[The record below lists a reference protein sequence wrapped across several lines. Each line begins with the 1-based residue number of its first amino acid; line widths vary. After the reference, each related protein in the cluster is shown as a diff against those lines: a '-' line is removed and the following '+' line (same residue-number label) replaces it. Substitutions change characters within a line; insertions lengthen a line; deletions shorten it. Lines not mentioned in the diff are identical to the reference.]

1 MSTINL
7 FQFGKGN
14 IGGALIRQVVD
25 RAGSLAEATGLSFEY
40 IGICGRSRLV
50 FDPGGLNSSLS
61 GPGGLDRLLEDGDG
75 CEDYPGAAA
84 MIDRLLGG
92 PGGPGG
98 PGDPGDPGD
107 PPGNL
112 CVVDTTSAEMTE
124 AHLACLR
131 RGVPVVTANK
141 KPITDRSA
149 AYEEIRRLG
158 RADRMR
164 YWYETTAGAGLPVV
178 STVRELV
185 DTGDVVTRIAGCLSG
200 TLGYICSRL
209 DHGRTFSEIVREAK
223 ELGYTEPDP
232 RDDLNGMDVA
242 RKALILAREIGYRL
256 ELDDLEIKGMV
267 SDALL
272 DAPSVEAFMAMLA
285 GEDAAYAQRV
295 ESGGDRGQVLRYVA
309 TVEDGTCRVGL
320 ENVDRESPLGSLAG
334 PDNMVVCTTKR
345 YCDNPLIVRG
355 PGAGPEVTA
364 GGLFGDLIKAA
375 RALPGGDHP

>member
-25 RAGSLAEATGLSFEY
+25 RSGALAEASGLRFEY
-40 IGICGRSRLV
+40 VGICGRDRLV
-50 FDPGGLNSSLS
+50 FDPRGLNAALRA
-61 GPGGLDRLLEDGDG
+61 PGGLARLLDDEDRRA
-75 CEDYPGAAA
+75 DYPGARA
-84 MIDRLLGG
+84 MTRRLL
-92 PGGPGG
+92 
-98 PGDPGDPGD
+98 DD

-124 AHLACLR
+124 VHLDCLR
-131 RGVPVVTANK
+131 RGIPVVTANK
-141 KPITDRSA
+141 KPITDRSG
-149 AYEEIRRLG
+149 AYEEIQRLG
-158 RADRMR
+158 RARRMR

-185 DTGDVVTRIAGCLSG
+185 DTGDEVTGIAGCLSG

-209 DHGRTFSEIVREAK
+209 DGGRAFSEIVREAK

-242 RKALILAREIGYRL
+242 RKALILAREIGCRL
-256 ELDDLEIKGMV
+256 ELDGLEINGMV

-272 DAPSVEAFMAMLA
+272 DAPSVEAFMDMLP

-295 ESGGDRGQVLRYVA
+295 ESCGNRGQVLRFVA
-309 TVEDGTCRVGL
+309 TVGKDRCRVGL
-320 ENVDRESPLGSLAG
+320 ESVDRESPLGSLTG

-375 RALPGGDHP
+375 RTLPGGGHP

>member
-14 IGGALIRQVVD
+14 IGGALIRQVAE
-25 RAGSLAEATGLSFEY
+25 RAGSLAEATGLSFKY
-40 IGICGRSRLV
+40 IGICGRDQLV
-50 FDPGGLNSSLS
+50 FDPDGLNKALNGS
-61 GPGGLDRLLEDGDG
+61 GGLDRLLEDGHRR
-75 CEDYPGAAA
+75 EDYPGAAA

-92 PGGPGG
+92 PGGPG
-98 PGDPGDPGD
+98 D

-112 CVVDTTSAEMTE
+112 CVIDTTSAEMTE
-124 AHLACLR
+124 VHLACLR

-141 KPITDRSA
+141 KPITDHSA
-149 AYEEIRRLG
+149 AYEEIQRLG
-158 RADRMR
+158 RAERMR
-164 YWYETTAGAGLPVV
+164 YWYETTAGAGLPIV

-185 DTGDVVTRIAGCLSG
+185 DTGDGVTRIAGCLSG
-200 TLGYICSRL
+200 TLGYICSQL

-256 ELDDLEIKGMV
+256 ELDDLEIEGMV

-272 DAPSVEAFMAMLA
+272 DAPSVDAFMAMLT

-309 TVEDGTCRVGL
+309 TVGDGTCRVGL
-320 ENVDRESPLGSLAG
+320 ENVDRDSPLGSLAG
-334 PDNMVVCTTKR
+334 PDNMVVCTTER
-345 YCDNPLIVRG
+345 YRDNPLIVRG

>member
-1 MSTINL
+1 MSSIKL

-14 IGGALIRQVVD
+14 IGGALIRQVAD

-40 IGICGRSRLV
+40 IGICGRNRLV
-50 FDPGGLNSSLS
+50 FNPGGLNKALS
-61 GPGGLDRLLEDGDG
+61 GPGGLDRLLEDGDSR
-75 CEDYPGAAA
+75 EDYPGAAA

-92 PGGPGG
+92 PGGPG
-98 PGDPGDPGD
+98 D

-124 AHLACLR
+124 VHLACLR
-131 RGVPVVTANK
+131 RGVPVITANK

-164 YWYETTAGAGLPVV
+164 YWYETTAGAGLPIV

-185 DTGDVVTRIAGCLSG
+185 DTGDEVTRIAGCLSG
-200 TLGYICSRL
+200 TLGYICSQL

-242 RKALILAREIGYRL
+242 RKALILGREIGYRL
-256 ELDDLEIKGMV
+256 ELDDLEIEGMV

-272 DAPSVEAFMAMLA
+272 DAPSVDAFMAMLT
-285 GEDAAYAQRV
+285 GEDAAYTQRV
-295 ESGGDRGQVLRYVA
+295 ESGGERGQVLRYVA

-320 ENVDRESPLGSLAG
+320 ENVDRDSPLGSLAG

-345 YCDNPLIVRG
+345 YRDNPLIVRG

-375 RALPGGDHP
+375 RTLPGGDHP

>member
-1 MSTINL
+1 MSSIEL

-50 FDPGGLNSSLS
+50 YDPGGLNAALS
-61 GPGGLDRLLEDGDG
+61 GPGGIDGLLEEGDG
-75 CEDYPGAAA
+75 REDYPGETA
-84 MIDRLLGG
+84 MIDRLLGA
-92 PGGPGG
+92 
-98 PGDPGDPGD
+98 

-112 CVVDTTSAEMTE
+112 CVVDTTSAEMTGV
-124 AHLACLR
+124 HLNCLR
-131 RGVPVVTANK
+131 RGIPVVTANK
-141 KPITDRSA
+141 KPITDRRA

-158 RADRMR
+158 RANRMR

-200 TLGYICSRL
+200 TLGYICSQL
-209 DHGRTFSEIVREAK
+209 DHGRAFSEIVREAK
-223 ELGYTEPDP
+223 DLGYTEPDP

-242 RKALILAREIGYRL
+242 RKALILGREIGYRL
-256 ELDDLEIKGMV
+256 ELDDLEVDGMV

-272 DAPSVEAFMAMLA
+272 EAPSVEAFMEMLT
-285 GEDAAYAQRV
+285 GEDAAYARRV
-295 ESGGDRGQVLRYVA
+295 ESGGNRGKVLRFVA
-309 TVEDGTCRVGL
+309 TVGDGTCRVGL
-320 ENVDRESPLGSLAG
+320 EDVDRESPLGSLTG

-345 YCDNPLIVRG
+345 YRDNPLIVRG

-375 RALPGGDHP
+375 RALPGGDLP

>member
-40 IGICGRSRLV
+40 IGICGRNQLV
-50 FDPGGLNSSLS
+50 LDPGGLNRALS
-61 GPGGLDRLLEDGDG
+61 GPGGLDRLLEDGNRG
-75 CEDYPGAAA
+75 GDYPGAAA
-84 MIDRLLGG
+84 MIDRLLG
-92 PGGPGG
+92 
-98 PGDPGDPGD
+98 DPGDPDD

-112 CVVDTTSAEMTE
+112 CVVDTTSADMTE
-124 AHLACLR
+124 VHLACLR

-185 DTGDVVTRIAGCLSG
+185 DTGDEVTRIAGCLSG
-200 TLGYICSRL
+200 TLGYICSQL

-256 ELDDLEIKGMV
+256 ELDDLEIEGMV
-267 SDALL
+267 SDTLL
-272 DAPSVEAFMAMLA
+272 DAPSVEAFMAMVS

-295 ESGGDRGQVLRYVA
+295 ASGGDRGEVLRYVA
-309 TVEDGTCRVGL
+309 TVGDGTCRVGL
-320 ENVDRESPLGSLAG
+320 ENVDRESPLGNLAG

-345 YCDNPLIVRG
+345 YCDNPLIVQG

>member
-1 MSTINL
+1 MSSINL
-7 FQFGKGN
+7 FQYGKGN
-14 IGGALIRQVVD
+14 IGSALIRQVAD
-25 RAGSLAEATGLSFEY
+25 RAGSLAEATGLYFEY
-40 IGICGRSRLV
+40 IGICGRNQLV
-50 FDPGGLNSSLS
+50 FDPGGLNTALC
-61 GPGGLDRLLEDGDG
+61 GPGGLDRLLEDGDRR
-75 CEDYPGAAA
+75 EDYPGAAA

-98 PGDPGDPGD
+98 PGDP
-107 PPGNL
+107 PGNL
-112 CVVDTTSAEMTE
+112 CIVDTTSAEMTE
-124 AHLACLR
+124 VHLACLR

-164 YWYETTAGAGLPVV
+164 YWYETTAGAGLPIV

-185 DTGDVVTRIAGCLSG
+185 DTGDEVTRIAGCLSG
-200 TLGYICSRL
+200 TLGYICSQL

-223 ELGYTEPDP
+223 DLGYTEPDP

-242 RKALILAREIGYRL
+242 RKALILGREIGYRL
-256 ELDDLEIKGMV
+256 ELDDLEIEGMV

-272 DAPSVEAFMAMLA
+272 DAPSVDAFMDMLTS
-285 GEDAAYAQRV
+285 EDAVYAQRV
-295 ESGGDRGQVLRYVA
+295 ASGGDRGQVLRYVA
-309 TVEDGTCRVGL
+309 TVGDGTCRVGL
-320 ENVDRESPLGSLAG
+320 ENVDRDSPLGSLAG

-345 YCDNPLIVRG
+345 YRDNPLIVRG

-375 RALPGGDHP
+375 RVLPGGDHP

>member
-14 IGGALIRQVVD
+14 IGGALIRQVAD

-40 IGICGRSRLV
+40 IGICGRNHLV
-50 FDPGGLNSSLS
+50 FDPGGLNTALS
-61 GPGGLDRLLEDGDG
+61 GPGGLDRLLEDGDIR
-75 CEDYPGAAA
+75 EDYPGAAA

-92 PGGPGG
+92 PGGPG
-98 PGDPGDPGD
+98 D

-124 AHLACLR
+124 VHLACLR

-164 YWYETTAGAGLPVV
+164 YWYETTAGAGLPIV

-200 TLGYICSRL
+200 TLGYICSQL

-256 ELDDLEIKGMV
+256 ELDDLEIEGMV

-272 DAPSVEAFMAMLA
+272 DAPSVDAFMAMLT

-309 TVEDGTCRVGL
+309 TVGDGTCRVGL
-320 ENVDRESPLGSLAG
+320 ENVDRDSPLGSLAG

-345 YCDNPLIVRG
+345 YRDNPLIVRG

>member
-1 MSTINL
+1 METLSTVNL
-7 FQFGKGN
+7 FQFGKGK
-14 IGGALIRQVVD
+14 IGGALIRQVVE
-25 RAGSLAEATGLSFEY
+25 RAGSLAGTTGLSFEY
-40 IGICGRSRLV
+40 IGICGRNQLV
-50 FDPGGLNSSLS
+50 FDPGGLNTALSS
-61 GPGGLDRLLEDGDG
+61 PGGLDRLLEDGDRR
-75 CEDYPGAAA
+75 EDYPGTAP
-84 MIDRLLGG
+84 MIDRLLA
-92 PGGPGG
+92 
-98 PGDPGDPGD
+98 D

-149 AYEEIRRLG
+149 AYEEIRSLG
-158 RADRMR
+158 RAYRMR

-185 DTGDVVTRIAGCLSG
+185 DTGDGVTRIAGCLSG

-209 DHGRTFSEIVREAK
+209 DHGRTFSGVVREAK

-256 ELDDLEIKGMV
+256 ELDDLEVESMV
-267 SDALL
+267 SPALL
-272 DAPSVEAFMAMLA
+272 DASSADAFMAMLT
-285 GEDAAYAQRV
+285 GEDAAYAQRLA
-295 ESGGDRGQVLRYVA
+295 SGGERGQVLRYVA

-334 PDNMVVCTTKR
+334 PDNMVVCTTRR
-345 YCDNPLIVRG
+345 YRDNPLIVRG

-375 RALPGGDHP
+375 RALPGGDSP

>member
-14 IGGALIRQVVD
+14 IGGTLIRQVAD
-25 RAGSLAEATGLSFEY
+25 RAGSLAETTGLSFEY
-40 IGICGRSRLV
+40 IGICGRNRLI
-50 FDPGGLNSSLS
+50 FNPGGLNKALS
-61 GPGGLDRLLEDGDG
+61 GPGGLDRLLEDGDSRK
-75 CEDYPGAAA
+75 DYPGAAA

-98 PGDPGDPGD
+98 PGDP
-107 PPGNL
+107 PGNL

-124 AHLACLR
+124 VHLACLR

-164 YWYETTAGAGLPVV
+164 YWYETTAGAGLPIV

-185 DTGDVVTRIAGCLSG
+185 DTGDEVTRIAGCLSG
-200 TLGYICSRL
+200 TLGYICSQL

-256 ELDDLEIKGMV
+256 ELDDLEIEGMV

-272 DAPSVEAFMAMLA
+272 DAPSVDAFMAMLT

-309 TVEDGTCRVGL
+309 TVGDGTCRVGL

-345 YCDNPLIVRG
+345 YRDNPLIVRG

-375 RALPGGDHP
+375 RALPGSDHP

>member
-14 IGGALIRQVVD
+14 IGGALIRQVAD
-25 RAGSLAEATGLSFEY
+25 RAGSLAETTGLSFEY
-40 IGICGRSRLV
+40 IGICGRNRLI
-50 FDPGGLNSSLS
+50 FNPGGLNKALS
-61 GPGGLDRLLEDGDG
+61 GPGGLDRLLEDGDSRK
-75 CEDYPGAAA
+75 DYPGAAA

-92 PGGPGG
+92 PGGPG
-98 PGDPGDPGD
+98 D
-107 PPGNL
+107 PPVNL

-124 AHLACLR
+124 VHLACLR

-164 YWYETTAGAGLPVV
+164 YWYETTAGAGLPIV

-185 DTGDVVTRIAGCLSG
+185 DTGDEVTRIAGCLSG
-200 TLGYICSRL
+200 TLGYICSQL

-256 ELDDLEIKGMV
+256 ELDDLEIEGMV
-267 SDALL
+267 SNALL
-272 DAPSVEAFMAMLA
+272 DAPSVDAFMAMLT
-285 GEDAAYAQRV
+285 GEDTAYAQRV

-309 TVEDGTCRVGL
+309 TVGEGTCRVGL

-345 YCDNPLIVRG
+345 YRDNPLIVRG

-375 RALPGGDHP
+375 RALPGSDHP

>member
-1 MSTINL
+1 LSTINL

-14 IGGALIRQVVD
+14 IGGALIRQVAD
-25 RAGSLAEATGLSFEY
+25 HAGSLAEVTGLSFEY
-40 IGICGRSRLV
+40 IGICGRNHLV
-50 FDPGGLNSSLS
+50 FDPGGLNTALN
-61 GPGGLDRLLEDGDG
+61 GPGGLVRLLEDGDIRD
-75 CEDYPGAAA
+75 DYPGAAA

-92 PGGPGG
+92 PGGPG
-98 PGDPGDPGD
+98 D

-124 AHLACLR
+124 VHLACLR

-200 TLGYICSRL
+200 TLGYICSQL

-256 ELDDLEIKGMV
+256 ELDDLEIEGMV

-272 DAPSVEAFMAMLA
+272 EAPSVEAFMDMLT

-295 ESGGDRGQVLRYVA
+295 ASGGERGQVLRYVA
-309 TVEDGTCRVGL
+309 TVGDGTCRVGL

>member
-25 RAGSLAEATGLSFEY
+25 RAGSLAEATGLAFEY
-40 IGICGRSRLV
+40 IGICGRNQLV
-50 FDPGGLNSSLS
+50 FDPGGLNTALS

-75 CEDYPGAAA
+75 CEDYPGAVA
-84 MIDRLLGG
+84 MIDRLM
-92 PGGPGG
+92 GG
-98 PGDPGDPGD
+98 PGDS
-107 PPGNL
+107 PGNL

-124 AHLACLR
+124 VHLACLR

-158 RADRMR
+158 RGHRMR
-164 YWYETTAGAGLPVV
+164 YWYETTAGAGLPVI

-185 DTGDVVTRIAGCLSG
+185 DTGDGVTRIAGCLSG
-200 TLGYICSRL
+200 TLGYICSQL
-209 DHGRTFSEIVREAK
+209 DHGRAFSEIVREAR

-256 ELDDLEIKGMV
+256 ELDELEIEGMV

-272 DAPSVEAFMAMLA
+272 DAPSVDAFMAMLT
-285 GEDAAYAQRV
+285 GEDSAYARRV
-295 ESGGDRGQVLRYVA
+295 ASGGDRGQVLRYVA
-309 TVEDGTCRVGL
+309 TVEEGACRVGL
-320 ENVDRESPLGSLAG
+320 ENVDRNSPLGSLAG

-345 YCDNPLIVRG
+345 YRDNPLIVRG

-375 RALPGGDHP
+375 RALPGGDQP

>member
-1 MSTINL
+1 MEILSTINL

-14 IGGALIRQVVD
+14 IGGALIRQVAD

-40 IGICGRSRLV
+40 IGICGRNRLV
-50 FDPGGLNSSLS
+50 FDPGGLNRALS
-61 GPGGLDRLLEDGDG
+61 GPGGLDRLLEDGDS

-92 PGGPGG
+92 PGGPG
-98 PGDPGDPGD
+98 DT
-107 PPGNL
+107 PGNL

-124 AHLACLR
+124 VHLACLR

-149 AYEEIRRLG
+149 AYAEIRRLG

-164 YWYETTAGAGLPVV
+164 YWYETTAGAGLPIV

-185 DTGDVVTRIAGCLSG
+185 DTGDEVTRIAGCLSG
-200 TLGYICSRL
+200 TLGYICSQL

-256 ELDDLEIKGMV
+256 ELDDLEIEGMV

-272 DAPSVEAFMAMLA
+272 DAPSVDAFMAMLT

-295 ESGGDRGQVLRYVA
+295 ESGADRGQVLRYVA
-309 TVEDGTCRVGL
+309 TVGDGTCRVGL
-320 ENVDRESPLGSLAG
+320 ENVDRDSPLGSLAG

-345 YCDNPLIVRG
+345 YRDNPLIVRG

-375 RALPGGDHP
+375 RALPGGKHP

>member
-14 IGGALIRQVVD
+14 IGGALIRQVAD
-25 RAGSLAEATGLSFEY
+25 RSGSLAEATGLSFEY
-40 IGICGRSRLV
+40 IGICGRNRLV
-50 FDPGGLNSSLS
+50 FDPGGLNTALS
-61 GPGGLDRLLEDGDG
+61 GPGGLDRLLANGDSQG
-75 CEDYPGAAA
+75 DYPGAAA
-84 MIDRLLGG
+84 MIDRLLG
-92 PGGPGG
+92 
-98 PGDPGDPGD
+98 DPL
-107 PPGNL
+107 GNL
-112 CVVDTTSAEMTE
+112 CVVDTTSAEMTDV
-124 AHLACLR
+124 HLACLR

-164 YWYETTAGAGLPVV
+164 YWYETTAGAGLPIV

-200 TLGYICSRL
+200 TLGYICSQL
-209 DHGRTFSEIVREAK
+209 DHGRAFSEIVREAK

-256 ELDDLEIKGMV
+256 ELDDLEVEGMV

-272 DAPSVEAFMAMLA
+272 DAPSVDAFMAMLT
-285 GEDAAYAQRV
+285 GEDAAYARRV
-295 ESGGDRGQVLRYVA
+295 ESGGERGQVLRYVA
-309 TVEDGTCRVGL
+309 TVGDGTCRVGL
-320 ENVDRESPLGSLAG
+320 ENVDRESPLGSLSG
-334 PDNMVVCTTKR
+334 PDNMIVCTTKR
-345 YCDNPLIVRG
+345 YRDNALIVRG

-375 RALPGGDHP
+375 RALPGGGHP

>member
-1 MSTINL
+1 MSTIKL

-14 IGGALIRQVVD
+14 IGGALIRQVAD

-40 IGICGRSRLV
+40 IGICGRNQLV
-50 FDPGGLNSSLS
+50 FDPGGLNTALS
-61 GPGGLDRLLEDGDG
+61 GPGGLDRLLEAGDLR
-75 CEDYPGAAA
+75 EDYPGADA
-84 MIDRLLGG
+84 MIDRLLG
-92 PGGPGG
+92 
-98 PGDPGDPGD
+98 DPCD

-124 AHLACLR
+124 VHLACLR
-131 RGVPVVTANK
+131 KGVPVVTANK
-141 KPITDRSA
+141 KPITDRSI

-158 RADRMR
+158 RASRMR
-164 YWYETTAGAGLPVV
+164 YWYETTAGAGLPIV

-200 TLGYICSRL
+200 TLGYICSQL
-209 DHGRTFSEIVREAK
+209 DRGRTFSEIVREAK

-256 ELDDLEIKGMV
+256 ELDDLEVEGMV
-267 SDALL
+267 SGALL
-272 DAPSVEAFMAMLA
+272 DAPSVEAFMEMLT

-295 ESGGDRGQVLRYVA
+295 ESGEERGQVLRYVA
-309 TVEDGTCRVGL
+309 TVGDGTCRVGL
-320 ENVDRESPLGSLAG
+320 ENVERESPLGSLAG
-334 PDNMVVCTTKR
+334 PDNMVVCTTER
-345 YCDNPLIVRG
+345 YRDNPLIVRG

-375 RALPGGDHP
+375 RALPGGNHP